1 MNKLTALAAVAV
13 LALAGCGSSA
23 PASTAPASSAP
34 APVASAPAVKAAV
47 AKPAKPKP
55 PAKPAADAPA
65 QLACGHFVNVMGDF
79 SKGILTTVEMRTK
92 IQEVYDN
99 ASVSANKGIPDG
111 ATAMLAAVT
120 ADDGAAFLT
129 ASNAFMAACNALS

>member
-1 MNKLTALAAVAV
+1 MNRSITALAALAV
-13 LALAGCGSSA
+13 LALAGCS
-23 PASTAPASSAP
+23 SSAP
-34 APVASAPAVKAAV
+34 APTVSATVASAPAVKAV
-47 AKPAKPKP
+47 VPK

-65 QLACGHFVNVMGDF
+65 QLACGHFTNVMGDF
-79 SKGILTTVEMRTK
+79 SKGILTTAEMRAK

-120 ADDGAAFLT
+120 ADDGTAFLT
-129 ASNAFMAACNALS
+129 ASNAFMTACNALS